1 MVYLTERAG
10 RQGTHR
16 NRYQHSQRQQSEQK
30 HRLPSEPR
38 YDGYGQQCRDRSA
51 DRHAGHH
58 HRRDRA
64 APFRC
69 NQFRRKRIRRRN
81 QAAQADACD
90 KPQRPERHRPGG
102 QRAQRGEH
110 RQHHRT
116 SDDRALAAD
125 RVGEP
130 AREHRADHH
139 PDERQ
144 AAQRARRGGADPP
157 LPLQA
162 GNHVAVD
169 DQVVAVEDHEQ
180 PADEDGDQRRA
191 APLGGQRCAS
201 NHGSKV
207 IAATSRLQYSSA
219 VRNKPQKAIQKPAY
233 LLESV
238 DNALRLLQMLRDVG
252 AVRLNQAATELGIA
266 RSTAHRLLAMLVY
279 RGFAVQDEKRTY
291 HPGPA
296 MGAGPAERGWTREF
310 TDRCRPHLEA
320 LAAVC
325 GETVNLVI
333 RTGTQVG
340 SWQPSS
346 RMRCC
351 ASATARARSYPPTHS
366 GGRSLLA
373 ELPDDVLQRLYLK
386 TPGDDELD
394 ATDRRLDPAE
404 FDEFRRELNGVRRA
418 GFAVNVEQTEEGVAA
433 FGMSVHNHAGR
444 PIGAISVS
452 VPAVRYQRHAH
463 GQLVAQMK
471 RAVREME
478 LDVADIEP

>member
-1 MVYLTERAG
+1 
-10 RQGTHR
+10 
-16 NRYQHSQRQQSEQK
+16 
-30 HRLPSEPR
+30 
-38 YDGYGQQCRDRSA
+38 
-51 DRHAGHH
+51 
-58 HRRDRA
+58 
-64 APFRC
+64 
-69 NQFRRKRIRRRN
+69 
-81 QAAQADACD
+81 
-90 KPQRPERHRPGG
+90 
-102 QRAQRGEH
+102 
-110 RQHHRT
+110 
-116 SDDRALAAD
+116 
-125 RVGEP
+125 
-130 AREHRADHH
+130 
-139 PDERQ
+139 
-144 AAQRARRGGADPP
+144 
-157 LPLQA
+157 
-162 GNHVAVD
+162 
-169 DQVVAVEDHEQ
+169 
-180 PADEDGDQRRA
+180 
-191 APLGGQRCAS
+191 
-201 NHGSKV
+201 V

-219 VRNKPQKAIQKPAY
+219 VRNKPHKAIQRPAY

-252 AVRLNQAATELGIA
+252 AVRLNQAAAELGIA

-320 LAAVC
+320 LVAAC

-333 RTGTQVG
+333 RTGTQV
-340 SWQPSS
+340 
-346 RMRCC
+346 RFL
-351 ASATARARSYPPTHS
+351 ATVESDAMLRVGDRQGQVLPAELTS

-404 FDEFRRELNGVRRA
+404 FDEFRHELTGVRRA
-418 GFAVNVEQTEEGVAA
+418 GFAVNVQQTEEGVAA
-433 FGMSVHNHAGR
+433 FGMSIHNHAGR

-452 VPAVRYQRHAH
+452 VPTVRYQRHAH